1 MRCVHLPAPRASHAE
16 FTHVH
21 ALADPYPISSH
32 EKKGWNWRGVQLN
45 LRIAIILGVLGAA
58 VVEAATLPVPR
69 PSSGVPTT
77 DTPLHAA
84 STGINTD
91 ESPLV
96 SLGGSTPHNARA
108 STVATFVT
116 PRHSTLVHSDTAVT
130 GSTMS
135 PSSALNP
142 IPPAPVT
149 ADSSPAMAAS
159 ATVKHT
165 ADTGSISHAAA
176 QSGSGSGMGGMGGGG
191 SGATT
196 TTVAPTSLP
205 DTAVPLWATTVCAV
219 IVLFVVIAAAMGIVC
234 RKQIETGYAL
244 VREE

>member
-1 MRCVHLPAPRASHAE
+1 MTDHLCMRTCTPGAMR
-16 FTHVH
+16 
-21 ALADPYPISSH
+21 SH

-45 LRIAIILGVLGAA
+45 LRIAIVLGVALGAA
-58 VVEAATLPVPR
+58 AVEAATLPAPR
-69 PSSGVPTT
+69 PSSEAPTT
-77 DTPLHAA
+77 DTPLHAT

-91 ESPLV
+91 ESPPV
-96 SLGGSTPHNARA
+96 NLGGSTPHNARA

-116 PRHSTLVHSDTAVT
+116 PRHNTLVHSDTAVT

-142 IPPAPVT
+142 IPPAP
-149 ADSSPAMAAS
+149 SPTDPPPATAAS
-159 ATVKHT
+159 ATVKHA
-165 ADTGSISHAAA
+165 ADTSHAAA

-191 SGATT
+191 SGAAT
-196 TTVAPTSLP
+196 TTVAPASNP

-219 IVLFVVIAAAMGIVC
+219 IVLFVIIAAAMGIVC